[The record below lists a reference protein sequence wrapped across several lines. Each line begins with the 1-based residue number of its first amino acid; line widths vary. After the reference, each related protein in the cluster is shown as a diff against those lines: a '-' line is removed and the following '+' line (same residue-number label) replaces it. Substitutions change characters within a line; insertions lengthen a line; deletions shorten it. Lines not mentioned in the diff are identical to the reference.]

1 MTPRQTAQEGLLM
14 LKEAIL
20 AYLHSHQGQA
30 RHADI
35 VEDLGLYSD
44 FEGSSRNYLS
54 YSVLG
59 ILMNEAKV
67 TSEKQG
73 RDRVFKLEKN

>member
-1 MTPRQTAQEGLLM
+1 MIPRQTAQEGLSM
-14 LKEAIL
+14 LKDAIL
-20 AYLHSHQGQA
+20 AYLHSHHGQA

-35 VEDLGLYSD
+35 VENLGLHSD
-44 FEGSSRNYLS
+44 FEGKSRNYLS

-59 ILMNEAKV
+59 ILMNEGKV

-73 RDRVFKLEKN
+73 RDRIFKLKQN